1 MQTRIAGNQSQ
12 LSPAA
17 SSSDGSVAVAS
28 AAAGGR
34 DMRMNIVHI
43 GAGELNYEIRQIAEV
58 AGKIQAMSGREVYW
72 ENIGDPVQ
80 KGEQIPR
87 WIKDIVAE
95 AVYDNSTYGYSPTRG
110 LGETREFLAARSN
123 ALGGVQITPDDIIFF
138 NGLGD
143 AINKIYYL
151 LRREARVIGPSPAY
165 PTHSSAEAGHAGYP
179 PITYSLDP
187 HNGWMPDLDE
197 LRTKVRYNESIA
209 GIMIINPDNPTGA
222 VFPREV
228 VEEMV
233 QIAREFDLFIV
244 ADEIYANMVF
254 NKRDRYA
261 QIAQVAGDVPAI
273 SLKGISKELPW
284 PGARCGWMKVYNQD
298 SHPTFRKYVKSILDA
313 KMLEVCSTT
322 LPQKVIPRILGHA
335 NYPAYLAGRNEF
347 YRKRSDRIAEIF
359 ADCPGVVVNP
369 PDGAFYVSL
378 VFTGGLSSKMSLKI
392 PDPGVRAY
400 VDSLTPEGIEPDRK
414 FVYQL
419 LASRNICVVP
429 LSSFVTG
436 LHGFRCTLL
445 EQDDERFELIYSSI
459 AEAIREFLV
468 S

>member
-1 MQTRIAGNQSQ
+1 
-12 LSPAA
+12 
-17 SSSDGSVAVAS
+17 
-28 AAAGGR
+28 
-34 DMRMNIVHI
+34 MRMNIVHI
-43 GAGELNYEIRQIAEV
+43 GAEELNYEIRQIADV
-58 AGKIQAMSGREVYW
+58 AGRIAQMSGREIYW

-80 KGEQIPR
+80 KGEQIPT
-87 WIKDIVAE
+87 WIKDIVSE

-110 LGETREFLAARSN
+110 LIEAREFLAARSN
-123 ALGGVQITPDDIIFF
+123 AQGGVQITADDIIFF

-143 AINKIYYL
+143 AINKVYYM
-151 LRREARVIGPSPAY
+151 LRREARIIGPSPAY
-165 PTHSSAEAGHAGYP
+165 PTHSSAEASHAGYP

-197 LRTKVRYNESIA
+197 LRNKVKYNESIA

-228 VEEMV
+228 VAEMV
-233 QIAREFDLFIV
+233 EIARQYDLFIV

-261 QIAQVAGDVPAI
+261 TIAQVAGDVPAI
-273 SLKGISKELPW
+273 ALKGISKEMPW

-298 SHPTFRKYVKSILDA
+298 THPTFQKYIKSILDA

-322 LPQKVIPRILGHA
+322 LPQKVIPKILGHRD
-335 NYPAYLAGRNEF
+335 YPAYLAARNEF
-347 YRKRSDRIAEIF
+347 YRKRSDRIGEIF

-378 VFTGGLSSKMSLKI
+378 VFTAELSSKMNLKI
-392 PDPGVRAY
+392 PDPKIREYINA
-400 VDSLTPEGIEPDRK
+400 LTPDDIEPDRK

-429 LSSFVTG
+429 LSSFVTD
-436 LHGFRCTLL
+436 LQGFRCTLL
-445 EQDDERFELIYSSI
+445 EQDDERFEMIYASI
-459 AEAIREFLV
+459 AEAIREFLA